1 MRPRSGGSA
10 EALWISQLIIQWYKV
25 ENKYLAIM
33 YGYLDSWLFCTLKNL
48 LDRLASLAFSGAVFN
63 NCTIVLGSQ
72 PLAPQVTTAIYSCEV
87 SSPCDLVG

>member
-10 EALWISQLIIQWYKV
+10 EALWISQLIIQLYKV
-25 ENKYLAIM
+25 EYEYPAIM

-48 LDRLASLAFSGAVFN
+48 LDRLASLAFFWF
-63 NCTIVLGSQ
+63 T
-72 PLAPQVTTAIYSCEV
+72 APQVTTAIYSCEV